1 MAKVCFTSALKR
13 FFPNLEEK
21 EIHGETV
28 SEIITRLENHY
39 PGIGDFL
46 VDEQGVLRKHV
57 NIFVDGELIQDRETL
72 KDSIK
77 ANDEILL
84 FQAISGG

>member
-13 FFPNLEEK
+13 FFPDLEEK
-21 EIHGETV
+21 EIPGETV
-28 SEIITRLENHY
+28 SEVIKMLENHY

-72 KDSIK
+72 KDEIN
-77 ANDEILL
+77 ANDEILI
-84 FQAISGG
+84 FQALSGG